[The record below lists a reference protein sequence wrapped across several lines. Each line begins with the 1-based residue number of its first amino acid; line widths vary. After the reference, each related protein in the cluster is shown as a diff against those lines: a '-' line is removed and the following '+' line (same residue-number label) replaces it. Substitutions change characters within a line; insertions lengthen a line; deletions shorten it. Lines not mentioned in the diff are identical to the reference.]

1 MITYYVI
8 TYYVRESSW
17 LCKHLSCSY
26 LTPSL
31 PVDKKKEI
39 VTDISRQPGHKKKIE
54 KEEER
59 LKSEKRD
66 LSYVKMQSMFVIGFI
81 FTSLMG
87 MFNSM

>member
-1 MITYYVI
+1 M
-8 TYYVRESSW
+8 
-17 LCKHLSCSY
+17 LSTIFS
-26 LTPSL
+26 
-31 PVDKKKEI
+31 VDKKKET